1 MWCVCAAPAAS
12 GLLLCWV
19 DAAAARPSCS
29 AGCCS
34 SLLLLLRRIDS
45 ASLRRRFMD
54 GGWWKNKKK
63 EYFYLVLHNYLF
75 YWISHISTVV
85 DMGDS
90 EESAKIPFSMWRAA
104 LLITCQSFLFG
115 YCFSC
120 LNSCLVT
127 GDKNSASDCYHGDDS
142 TCPKGTIY
150 NDMQLS
156 TSKRFIPPIS
166 KSYMIKNS

>member
-1 MWCVCAAPAAS
+1 
-12 GLLLCWV
+12 
-19 DAAAARPSCS
+19 
-29 AGCCS
+29 
-34 SLLLLLRRIDS
+34 
-45 ASLRRRFMD
+45 
-54 GGWWKNKKK
+54 
-63 EYFYLVLHNYLF
+63 
-75 YWISHISTVV
+75 
-85 DMGDS
+85 MGDS

-127 GDKNSASDCYHGDDS
+127 GDKNSASECYHGDDS

-156 TSKRFIPPIS
+156 TSKRFVPPICR
-166 KSYMIKNS
+166 KLHENENS